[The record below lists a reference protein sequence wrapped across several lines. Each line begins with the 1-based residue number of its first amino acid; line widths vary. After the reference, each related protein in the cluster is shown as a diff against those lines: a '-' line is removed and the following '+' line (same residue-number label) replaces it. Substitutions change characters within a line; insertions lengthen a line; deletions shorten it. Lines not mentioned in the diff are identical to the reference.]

1 MEEEQKM
8 PPNIE
13 NLVSNIREL
22 EKKSR
27 LTSNEKKKIC
37 LCKLKIAVWACRSEG
52 LELSRYALTEIL
64 GPDSSEVFA
73 KTEQAM
79 AEIHWDNKEDLMINQ
94 QIRRKYNGQ
103 RRVNKPGSG
112 SIELFK

>member
-1 MEEEQKM
+1 MEDEQKM
-8 PPNIE
+8 PPNVE
-13 NLVSNIREL
+13 ALVSNIREL

-27 LTSNEKKKIC
+27 LTATEKKKIC
-37 LCKLKIAVWACRSEG
+37 LCKLKIAIWACRSEG

-79 AEIHWDNKEDLMINQ
+79 SEIHWDSKEDLLINQ
-94 QIRRKYNGQ
+94 QIKKKYNGQ
-103 RRVNKPGSG
+103 RKISNSSG

>member
-1 MEEEQKM
+1 M
-8 PPNIE
+8 NWRL
-13 NLVSNIREL
+13 NLDL
-22 EKKSR
+22 
-27 LTSNEKKKIC
+27 LLLKKKRLC

-79 AEIHWDNKEDLMINQ
+79 AEIQWDNTEDMMINR
-94 QIRRKYNGQ
+94 QIQAKYSNSRRGK
-103 RRVNKPGSG
+103 KSG
-112 SIELFK
+112 GGDIGLYK